1 MAFKISFSNT
11 QAIYHKSITN
21 TVRPVQWINVH
32 VSRVVQICV
41 KICVSIFVH

>member
-1 MAFKISFSNT
+1 MAFKISFCNK
-11 QAIYHKSITN
+11 QPISITN

-41 KICVSIFVH
+41 KICVSIFIH